1 MKMANTNRTS
11 RRNAFTLVELLVVI
25 AIIGILVALLLP
37 AVQAAREAARR
48 TQCKAN
54 LKNIGLALQNHHDTH
69 KAFPAGGWGYKW
81 LPEPDG
87 GYGREQ
93 PGSWLYGVLS
103 FAEEGA
109 IRDIGS
115 GTQPDT
121 AARDEAMRQLLVA
134 SVSIMNCPSRRP
146 AQPYPLIHSAPQ
158 IINNDYSNTT
168 ADFTASPGVAFRS
181 DYGGCRGGGTQEA
194 FVQLTSGGGGAEQA
208 LAMRSFSLLD
218 GAGPTT
224 FANAIAWD
232 TKNPQVGANQWVTQ
246 LGAGGNGVILPR
258 EPISMRKITDGTSK
272 TYIAGERMRE
282 SDKYMTGDSNFDDQ
296 SAYNG
301 FDRDSI
307 VSSWVPPQQ
316 DMPSIEF
323 EAWKTA
329 AGETYAPAQGNS
341 LAFNFGSAHPAVFQ
355 VVYCDGS
362 VDSVSYDVDLELHRA
377 RGSRNLGES
386 RQ

>member
-1 MKMANTNRTS
+1 MAKTNLTNR
-11 RRNAFTLVELLVVI
+11 RDAFTLVELLVVI

-69 KAFPAGGWGYKW
+69 KAFPSGGWGYKW

-87 GYGREQ
+87 GYGRDQ

-109 IRDIGS
+109 IRDIGT
-115 GTQPDT
+115 GTLADT
-121 AARDEAMRQLLVA
+121 PARNLAMEQLLVA
-134 SVSIMNCPSRRP
+134 RVSIMNCPSRRP
-146 AQPYPLIHSAPQ
+146 AEAYPLVSNAS
-158 IINNDYSNTT
+158 NDNSDFANTT
-168 ADFTASPGVAFRS
+168 ANFTTTPGAAFRS

-194 FVQLTSGGGGAEQA
+194 YTQATTGGSGQERAIA
-208 LAMRSFSLLD
+208 IRSFQLVD
-218 GAGPTT
+218 GPGPTSL
-224 FANAIAWD
+224 ADAPSWSNKIAGLGIDRWTRD
-232 TKNPQVGANQWVTQ
+232 MGAS
-246 LGAGGNGVILPR
+246 GNGVIIGH

-272 TYIAGERMRE
+272 TYIVGERMRE
-282 SDKYMTGDSNFDDQ
+282 SDLYMTGTSLFDDQ

-301 FDRDSI
+301 FDKDSI
-307 VSSWVPPQQ
+307 ISAWVPPLA
-316 DMPSIEF
+316 DMSQAAF
-323 EAWKTA
+323 SAWKTA
-329 AGETYAPAQGNS
+329 AGTTYTPASEDS
-341 LAFNFGSAHPAVFQ
+341 LAFNFGAAHPAVFQ

-377 RGSRNLGES
+377 RGSRNLGET

>member
-1 MKMANTNRTS
+1 MAKTNLTS
-11 RRNAFTLVELLVVI
+11 RRGAFTLVELLVVI

-87 GYGREQ
+87 GYGRDQ

-121 AARDEAMRQLLVA
+121 PARDEAMRQMLVA

-168 ADFTASPGVAFRS
+168 ADFTASPGAAFRS
-181 DYGGCRGGGTQEA
+181 DYGGCRGGGTQE
-194 FVQLTSGGGGAEQA
+194 VYNQLSTGGSPTEQLLA
-208 LAMRSFSLLD
+208 LRSFSLLD
-218 GAGPTT
+218 GPGPTT
-224 FANAIAWD
+224 FANAQTWD
-232 TKNPQVGANQWVTQ
+232 KKNPQTGVNQWDAMM
-246 LGAGGNGVILPR
+246 GGGNGIILPR

-272 TYIAGERMRE
+272 TYIVGERMRE

-307 VSSWVPPQQ
+307 VSAWVPPLQ
-316 DMPSIEF
+316 DMPSN
-323 EAWKTA
+323 AYTDWKTA
-329 AGETYAPAQGNS
+329 AGEKYSPAQDNS
-341 LAFNFGSAHPAVFQ
+341 LAFSFGAAHPAVFQ

-362 VDSVSYDVDLELHRA
+362 VDSVNYDVDLEVHRA

-386 RQ
+386 QQ